1 MGDGYCWQNLK
12 SLLGQSLWQEAGD
25 AGMKHTG
32 ETRESCVCMCVCVC
46 LRVCVCWGKGVVA
59 AGDKGLS
66 EAGEPMRGR
75 ITSGMGRSVRTEIY
89 TDFSALVHSL
99 PFPPKSLPGLLQ
111 QQLTGP

>member
-46 LRVCVCWGKGVVA
+46 LRVCVCV
-59 AGDKGLS
+59 
-66 EAGEPMRGR
+66 GERGW
-75 ITSGMGRSVRTEIY
+75 
-89 TDFSALVHSL
+89 
-99 PFPPKSLPGLLQ
+99 LQ
-111 QQLTGP
+111 QGTKDCQQLESP